1 MKNKRKKAWY
11 DYLWI
16 LSLIYLFLGVFNIL
30 FAWIG
35 LICFTVPLIISIS
48 GGGKGYC
55 NKYCGRGQLLNILGN
70 KLKLSRNKS
79 IPKFLKSKWFRY
91 GFLIFFFTMF
101 GNMIFSTCLV
111 FSGTRN
117 LKEIITLLWIWKVP
131 WNWTNTSFVSPWIAQ
146 FAFGFYSIM
155 LTSTILGLITMLLY
169 KPRSWCVYCPMGT
182 TTQAISLIKYNNKEK
197 KSL

>member
-1 MKNKRKKAWY
+1 MKNKLKKTWY

-16 LSLIYLFLGVFNIL
+16 FSLIYLLLGIFNIL

-35 LICFTVPLIISIS
+35 LICFTVPIIISIS

-55 NKYCGRGQLLNILGN
+55 NKYCGRGQLLNILGS

-79 IPKFLKSKWFRY
+79 IPRFLKSKWFRY

-101 GNMIFSTCLV
+101 GNMIFSTYLV
-111 FSGTRN
+111 FSETRN
-117 LKEIITLLWIWKVP
+117 LKEIITLLWMWKVP
-131 WNWTNTSFVSPWIAQ
+131 WYWTNTSFVFPWIAQ

-182 TTQAISLIKYNNKEK
+182 TTQVISLIKYNNKEK
-197 KSL
+197 KS

>member
-16 LSLIYLFLGVFNIL
+16 FSLIYLVLGIFNIL

-55 NKYCGRGQLLNILGN
+55 NKYCGRGQLLNILGS

-79 IPKFLKSKWFRY
+79 IPRFLKSKWFRY

-101 GNMIFSTCLV
+101 GNMIFSTYLV
-111 FSGTRN
+111 FSETRN
-117 LKEIITLLWIWKVP
+117 LKEIITLLWMWKVP

>member
-1 MKNKRKKAWY
+1 MKNKLKKAWY

-16 LSLIYLFLGVFNIL
+16 FSLIYLLLGIFNIL

-55 NKYCGRGQLLNILGN
+55 NKYCGRGQLLNILGS

-79 IPKFLKSKWFRY
+79 IPRFLKSKWFRY

-101 GNMIFSTCLV
+101 GNMIFSTYLV
-111 FSGTRN
+111 FSETRN
-117 LKEIITLLWIWKVP
+117 LQEIITLLWMWKVP
-131 WNWTNTSFVSPWIAQ
+131 WYWTNTSFVSPWIAQ

-182 TTQAISLIKYNNKEK
+182 TTQVISLIKYNNKEK
-197 KSL
+197 KS